1 MHMKNKRNGLDINI
15 KQESYLKAYI
25 QKFHNIE
32 FIKIIFFSIG
42 FQILPVF
49 VMFLIQLISNHKFSI
64 SEYIENFLVFVIVSC
79 AANISELF
87 TEKNLKINEPST
99 IVSIFILI
107 SVLCLSSVMYCL
119 ELIDSVTQSDKYC
132 AVSFIFFIIIVYI
145 NLWRE
150 SKNKRLVENK

>member
-87 TEKNLKINEPST
+87 TEKTLK
-99 IVSIFILI
+99 
-107 SVLCLSSVMYCL
+107 
-119 ELIDSVTQSDKYC
+119 
-132 AVSFIFFIIIVYI
+132 
-145 NLWRE
+145 
-150 SKNKRLVENK
+150 